1 MLSLSPDT
9 TPHKWWTVN
18 KAFTDRQ
25 ADKIEKMFPEE
36 PNPHDTGKRDA
47 VNKFRK
53 FVNRDTPEGKV
64 FAEFDTDAYKH
75 HITDVT
81 GVDMLQGKL
90 RVELCADA
98 SGFWLEEHVDIPEK
112 LMTLQVYIGGGNSV
126 WGTTLFTQP
135 GIVYK
140 NLPFIHNTGW
150 MSVLGEPVLHGVQKN
165 KVDGYRKS
173 VIINYVVDWRDT
185 EQLY

>member
-18 KAFTDRQ
+18 KAFTDNQ
-25 ADKIEKMFPEE
+25 ANKILKMFPED

-53 FVNRDTPEGKV
+53 FIKKDTPEGKV
-64 FAEFDTDAYKH
+64 FAEFNKDSFKH

-81 GVDMLQGKL
+81 GVDMLKGKL
-90 RVELCADA
+90 RIELCADA

-112 LMTLQVYIGGGNSV
+112 LMTLQIYLGSGNSV
-126 WGTTLFTQP
+126 WGTTLYTQP
-135 GIVYK
+135 GVVYK
-140 NLPFIHNTGW
+140 SLPFIHNTGSL
-150 MSVLGEPVLHGVQKN
+150 SVLGEPVIHGVMKN